1 MSGILKVF
9 VDFLSQ
15 PAVLI
20 GIIVL
25 IGLLLQKKS
34 GDTIIKSTLKAMVGF
49 VVIQAAAGVIVGSLN
64 PFGVMF
70 QQGFHISGVI
80 PNNEAV
86 VAMAI
91 KEFGTPTALI
101 MTFGMLINVF
111 IARITKYKYIFLT
124 GHHTLYLACMIAV
137 ILASAGMTGI
147 NLIFTGSLA
156 LGLCMVLSPAILQ
169 PFMKK
174 ITGNDSVALGHFGG
188 ISYAIA
194 GYIGKVVGKG
204 SKSTEEMNVP
214 KSISFLR
221 DSIVSISLT
230 MVILYII
237 VAAAAGKEF
246 VETNLSGGNNFI
258 VYSLIQALTFSAG
271 FILIQNGVRLV
282 LAEIVPAFKGIS
294 SKLVPS
300 SRPAL
305 DCPIVFPY
313 AQNAVIIGF
322 ISSFI
327 GGIISM
333 FVLGA
338 MGLVIIIPG
347 VVPHFFLGATSA
359 VFGNSTGGRRGAIL
373 GAFANGVIIS
383 FLPVAL
389 LPVLGNLGIA
399 NSTFS
404 DTDFA
409 VLGIFLGK
417 VQEFIGGIGLTGVLI
432 GILAIMIIWSVA
444 TKNKKVDDTDNTT
457 EAKLG

>member
-1 MSGILKVF
+1 MNGTLKVL

-15 PAVLI
+15 PAILI
-20 GIIVL
+20 GIVVL

-34 GDTIIKSTLKAMVGF
+34 GDVVIKSTLKAMVGF
-49 VVIQAAAGVIVGSLN
+49 VVIQASAGIIQGSLT
-64 PFGVMF
+64 PFGTMF

-86 VAMAI
+86 VAMAM

-101 MTFGMLINVF
+101 MTFGMLMNIF
-111 IARITKYKYIFLT
+111 IARITRYKYIFLT
-124 GHHTLYLACMIAV
+124 GHHTLYLACMISV
-137 ILASAGMTGI
+137 ILVSGGMTGI

-156 LGLCMVLSPAILQ
+156 LGLMMVISPALLQ

-174 ITGNDSVALGHFGG
+174 MTGNDSVVLGHFGG

-194 GYIGKVVGKG
+194 GYIGKVFGKG

-221 DSIVSISLT
+221 DSVVSISLT
-230 MVILYII
+230 MVILYLI
-237 VAAAAGKEF
+237 VAIAAGPKF
-246 VETNLSGGNNFI
+246 VEANLSGGTNYI

-294 SKLVPS
+294 NKLVPN

-313 AQNAVIIGF
+313 APNAVIIGF

-359 VFGNSTGGRRGAIL
+359 VFGNSTGGRRGAVL
-373 GAFANGVIIS
+373 GAFANGIIIS

-417 VQEFIGGIGLTGVLI
+417 IKEFVGGVGLTGALI
-432 GILAIMIIWSVA
+432 GILAILIILTVVIKDKKA
-444 TKNKKVDDTDNTT
+444 TDIDNVTK
-457 EAKLG
+457 A

>member
-1 MSGILKVF
+1 MSGILKVL

-15 PAVLI
+15 PAILI
-20 GIIVL
+20 GIVVL
-25 IGLLLQKKS
+25 VGLLLQKKS
-34 GDTIIKSTLKAMVGF
+34 GDVIIKSSLKAMVGF
-49 VVIQAAAGVIVGSLN
+49 VVIQASAGVISGSLA
-64 PFGVMF
+64 PFGTMF

-101 MTFGMLINVF
+101 MTFGMLMNIL
-111 IARITKYKYIFLT
+111 IARITRYKYIFLT
-124 GHHTLYLACMIAV
+124 GHHTLYLACMISV
-137 ILASAGMTGI
+137 ILVSCGMTGI

-156 LGLCMVLSPAILQ
+156 LGLMMVISPALLQ

-174 ITGNDSVALGHFGG
+174 MTGNDSVALGHFGG

-221 DSIVSISLT
+221 DSVVSISLT
-230 MVILYII
+230 MAILYLI
-237 VAAAAGKEF
+237 VAVAAGPEF
-246 VETNLSGGNNFI
+246 IEANLSGGNNYI

-294 SKLVPS
+294 SKLVQN

-313 AQNAVIIGF
+313 APNAVIIGF

-333 FVLGA
+333 FALGA

-359 VFGNSTGGRRGAIL
+359 VFGNSTGGRRGAII
-373 GAFANGVIIS
+373 GSFVNGVIIS

-409 VLGIFLGK
+409 VLGILLGK
-417 VQEFIGGIGLTGVLI
+417 IQEFIGRVGLTGVLI
-432 GILAIMIIWSVA
+432 GVLAILVILTVVI
-444 TKNKKVDDTDNTT
+444 KDKKVNDVNNTA
-457 EAKLG
+457 EAK

>member
-1 MSGILKVF
+1 MTGLLKVL
-9 VDFLSQ
+9 VDFLSK

-20 GIIVL
+20 GIIVFV
-25 IGLLLQKKS
+25 GLLLQKKS
-34 GDTIIKSTLKAMVGF
+34 ADTIIKSTLKAMVGF
-49 VVIQAAAGVIVGSLN
+49 VVISAAAGVIQGSLE
-64 PFGVMF
+64 PFGTMF
-70 QQGFHISGVI
+70 QQGFNISGVI

-91 KEFGTPTALI
+91 KEYGTSTALI
-101 MTFGMLINVF
+101 MTFGMLVNVF
-111 IARITKYKYIFLT
+111 IARVTKYKYIFLT

-137 ILASAGMTGI
+137 ILVSAGMTGI
-147 NLIFTGSLA
+147 HLIFTGSVA
-156 LGLCMVLSPAILQ
+156 LGILMVVSPAILQ

-188 ISYAIA
+188 VSYAIA
-194 GYIGKVVGKG
+194 GYIGKAVGKG

-221 DSIVSISLT
+221 DSVVSISLT
-230 MVILYII
+230 MLILYVI
-237 VAAAAGKEF
+237 VAVAAGSQF
-246 VETNLSGGNNFI
+246 VETKLSGGTNFL
-258 VYSLIQALTFSAG
+258 VYSLMEALTFSAG

-294 SKLVPS
+294 SKLVPDS
-300 SRPAL
+300 KPAL

-327 GGIISM
+327 GGIVSM

-338 MGLVIIIPG
+338 MGLVVIIPG

-359 VFGNSTGGRRGAIL
+359 VFGNSTGGRKGAIL

-409 VLGIFLGK
+409 LTGIFLGK
-417 VQEFIGGIGLTGVLI
+417 VQEFFGGAGLTAVLVAI
-432 GILAIMIIWSVA
+432 VAIMFIA
-444 TKNKKVDDTDNTT
+444 TVVSKNKK
-457 EAKLG
+457 AKDRVVA

>member
-1 MSGILKVF
+1 MNGILKVL
-9 VDFLSQ
+9 VDFLSK

-25 IGLLLQKKS
+25 VGLLLQKKS

-86 VAMAI
+86 VAMAL

-101 MTFGMLINVF
+101 MTFGMLVNVF

-124 GHHTLYLACMIAV
+124 GHHTLFLACMIAV

-147 NLIFTGSLA
+147 HLIFTGSLA
-156 LGLCMVLSPAILQ
+156 LGICMVLSPAILQ

-174 ITGNDSVALGHFGG
+174 VTGNDSVALGHFGG
-188 ISYAIA
+188 TSYAIA
-194 GYIGKVVGKG
+194 GLIGKIVGKG

-221 DSIVSISLT
+221 DSTVSISLT
-230 MVILYII
+230 MLILYTI
-237 VAAAAGKEF
+237 VAVAAGPEF
-246 VETNLSGGNNFI
+246 VETKLSEGTNYI

-294 SKLVPS
+294 DKLVPN

-305 DCPIVFPY
+305 DCPIVFAY
-313 AQNAVIIGF
+313 APNAVLIGF

-327 GGIISM
+327 GGLISM
-333 FVLGA
+333 FALGA
-338 MGLVIIIPG
+338 MGLVVIIPG

-359 VFGNSTGGRRGAIL
+359 VFGNATGGRRGAII
-373 GAFANGVIIS
+373 GSFVNGVVIS

-417 VQEFIGGIGLTGVLI
+417 VQEFIGGVGLTGVLI
-432 GILAIMIIWSVA
+432 GIIAIMVILTVVS
-444 TKNKKVDDTDNTT
+444 KDKKVDDS
-457 EAKLG
+457 AQA

>member
-1 MSGILKVF
+1 MSGILKVLI
-9 VDFLSQ
+9 DFLSK
-15 PAVLI
+15 PAIII
-20 GIIVL
+20 GLIVL
-25 IGLLLQKKS
+25 VGLLLQKKS
-34 GDTIIKSTLKAMVGF
+34 GDTIVKSTLKAMVGF
-49 VVIQAAAGVIVGSLN
+49 VVIQSAAGVIVGSLN

-101 MTFGMLINVF
+101 MTFGMIANII
-111 IARITKYKYIFLT
+111 IARITKWKYIFLT
-124 GHHTLYLACMIAV
+124 GHITLYLACMISV
-137 ILASAGMTGI
+137 ILVSSGMTGI

-156 LGLCMVLSPAILQ
+156 LGLIMVISPAIQ
-169 PFMKK
+169 QTFMKE
-174 ITGNDSVALGHFGG
+174 ITGNDSVALGHAGG
-188 ISYAIA
+188 TSYALA
-194 GYIGKVVGKG
+194 GYIGRIVGKG

-221 DSIVSISLT
+221 DSVVSISLT
-230 MVILYII
+230 MVILYVI
-237 VAAAAGKEF
+237 VAVAAGPEF
-246 VETNLSGGNNFI
+246 VETNISGGDNYI

-294 SKLVPS
+294 SKLVPN

-313 AQNAVIIGF
+313 APNAVIIGF

-327 GGIISM
+327 GGIVSM
-333 FVLGA
+333 FALGA

-373 GAFANGVIIS
+373 GSFANGVIIS

-389 LPVLGNLGIA
+389 LPVLGKLGIA

-409 VLGIFLGK
+409 LSGIFLGK
-417 VQEFIGGIGLTGVLI
+417 VQEFMGGVGVTGALV
-432 GILAIMIIWSVA
+432 GILALMVIWSVA
-444 TKNKKVDDTDNTT
+444 TKNKKVDDTDNTDG
-457 EAKLG
+457 AQVG

>member
-1 MSGILKVF
+1 MNGILKVL
-9 VDFLSQ
+9 VDFLSE
-15 PAVLI
+15 PSVLI
-20 GIIVL
+20 GLIVL

-34 GDTIIKSTLKAMVGF
+34 ADVIIKSTLKAMVGF
-49 VVIQAAAGVIVGSLN
+49 VVISASAGIITESLN

-70 QQGFHISGVI
+70 QEGFNISGVI

-86 VAMAI
+86 VALAI
-91 KEFGTPTALI
+91 KEFGTATALI
-101 MTFGMLINVF
+101 MTFGMIVNLF
-111 IARITKYKYIFLT
+111 IARFTKYKYIFLT

-137 ILASAGMTGI
+137 ILVSSGMTGVH
-147 NLIFTGSLA
+147 LIFTGSLA
-156 LGLCMVLSPAILQ
+156 LGICMVLSPAILQ

-174 ITGNDSVALGHFGG
+174 ITKNDSVALGHFGG
-188 ISYAIA
+188 VSYAIA
-194 GYIGKVVGKG
+194 GYIGKLVGKG

-221 DSIVSISLT
+221 DSVVSISLT
-230 MVILYII
+230 MVVLYII
-237 VAAAAGKEF
+237 VAIASGQEF
-246 VETNLSGGNNFI
+246 VEANLSDGTNFI

-294 SKLVPS
+294 SKLVPNS
-300 SRPAL
+300 KPAL

-313 AQNAVIIGF
+313 AQNAVLIGF

-327 GGIISM
+327 GGIVSM
-333 FVLGA
+333 FALGA

-359 VFGNSTGGRRGAIL
+359 VFGNATGGRRGAIV
-373 GAFANGVIIS
+373 GSFVNGVIIS

-409 VLGIFLGK
+409 VLGLFLGK
-417 VQEFIGGIGLTGVLI
+417 VQEFIGGVGLTGVLI
-432 GILAIMIIWSVA
+432 GILLIMVILTVVS
-444 TKNKKVDDTDNTT
+444 KDKKVD
-457 EAKLG
+457 ESAKA